1 MKNNRWLKGPKF
13 LWETESHWPRM
24 AEIPTLKD
32 DDPVVRKEAQ
42 IYAAVVQYDVL
53 ESLASSYSSWWKL
66 KSAVA
71 WLLRYKKYLQM
82 KVELRKK
89 SALTTSVSPVK
100 PIETIVMKCRY
111 LKVAELQEAER
122 EIFGRV
128 QQVSFPDVMEIPLT
142 PTESHERNRCVKKV
156 LRKAGASLR
165 QLNPQLKE
173 GLLRVGGRLQNAP
186 VAYERKHPIIL
197 PYKHRVTD
205 LIIRRYHETLCHM
218 GQECVLSSL
227 RETFWIIKGRSALR
241 RVLRRC
247 VDCQRR
253 NARPGEQFMAGLP
266 EDRLTPEKP
275 PFTFV
280 GIDYFRPLEVK
291 QGRSRVKR
299 YGYLFTCLTTRAI
312 HIEIAHSLD
321 TDSMVNA
328 LRRFI
333 SIRGCPE

>member
-1 MKNNRWLKGPKF
+1 MSVLKCISNESKRFHTFESNRLTVIHNGSSSSEWHYVNRDDNPADDGSKGLKLDAMLKNNRWLKGPKF

-100 PIETIVMKCRY
+100 PVEAIVMKCRY

-122 EIFGRV
+122 EILGRV
-128 QQVSFPDVMEIPLT
+128 QQVSFPDVMEILLT
-142 PTESHERNRCVKKV
+142 STESHERNRCVKKV
-156 LRKAGASLR
+156 LRKAGASLH

-173 GLLRVGGRLQNAP
+173 GLL
-186 VAYERKHPIIL
+186 
-197 PYKHRVTD
+197 
-205 LIIRRYHETLCHM
+205 
-218 GQECVLSSL
+218 
-227 RETFWIIKGRSALR
+227 
-241 RVLRRC
+241 
-247 VDCQRR
+247 
-253 NARPGEQFMAGLP
+253 
-266 EDRLTPEKP
+266 
-275 PFTFV
+275 
-280 GIDYFRPLEVK
+280 
-291 QGRSRVKR
+291 
-299 YGYLFTCLTTRAI
+299 
-312 HIEIAHSLD
+312 
-321 TDSMVNA
+321 
-328 LRRFI
+328 
-333 SIRGCPE
+333 